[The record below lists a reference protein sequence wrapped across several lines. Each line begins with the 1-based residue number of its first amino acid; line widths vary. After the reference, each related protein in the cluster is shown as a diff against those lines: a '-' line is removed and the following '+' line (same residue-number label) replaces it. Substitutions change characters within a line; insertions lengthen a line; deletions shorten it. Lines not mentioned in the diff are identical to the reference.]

1 MTTNMDNEKKL
12 DKLFRAWQDTLC
24 EYGIDG
30 PADELCLLYATE
42 AKKYGKEVTRV
53 NGKHYIRTT

>member
-1 MTTNMDNEKKL
+1 MTNMDNEKKL
-12 DKLFRAWQDTLC
+12 DKMFRAWQDTPC

-30 PADELCLLYATE
+30 PADELCQLYVTE
-42 AKKYGKEVTRV
+42 AKKYGKEVTRI